1 MSSTTEI
8 SLKRLSGF
16 KFEAV
21 NSLGKTAVLDG
32 PEKIGGTDDGVR
44 PMEMVLMGLA
54 GCSSFDVLH
63 ILQKGR
69 QNVEDLDVK
78 VTAERADAVPAVF
91 TKIHLHFIVS
101 GEVSE
106 KRMQQAVELSM
117 EKYCSVSAMLSKSA
131 EITHSYELMNG

>member
-1 MSSTTEI
+1 MSAMTEV
-8 SLKRLSGF
+8 SLKRISGF

-69 QNVEDLDVK
+69 QNVEDLEVK
-78 VTAERADAVPAVF
+78 VQAERADAVPAVF
-91 TKIHLHFIVS
+91 TKIHLHFIAS

-106 KRMQQAVELSM
+106 KRLKQAVELSM

-131 EITHSYELMNG
+131 EITHSYELKEA